1 MRAAIFDGAL
11 QSWHVP
17 AAPSAQNGESQYNG
31 ISHAFVGSEG
41 PVSRTYKEVRRK
53 SVLVWRRARARCGRG
68 PRCVA
73 ALRRRARVFFF
84 LPPPGPCSLLH
95 KTLKSV
101 FLCTLQIPK
110 YTPKLP
116 NLHRRRRQRGPRYL
130 WAVESS
136 GGLERSDLKISRPLL
151 AHELRDSHVMSNHG
165 VSPPPRPSTGGMCSL
180 LPDAMPDGSQTQ

>member
-1 MRAAIFDGAL
+1 M
-11 QSWHVP
+11 
-17 AAPSAQNGESQYNG
+17 
-31 ISHAFVGSEG
+31 
-41 PVSRTYKEVRRK
+41 
-53 SVLVWRRARARCGRG
+53 
-68 PRCVA
+68 
-73 ALRRRARVFFF
+73 
-84 LPPPGPCSLLH
+84 
-95 KTLKSV
+95 

-130 WAVESS
+130 CAVESS

-180 LPDAMPDGSQTQ
+180 LPDAMPG